1 MVADVFMSYSFN
13 QIPKAEDLSAYLRL
27 HCARLIPLEVATRE
41 VQLAVPMEKFV
52 IVINNK

>member
-1 MVADVFMSYSFN
+1 MCSCNTVLIKS
-13 QIPKAEDLSAYLRL
+13 PKLIDLSAYLRL
-27 HCARLIPLEVATRE
+27 HCAGLIPLEVATRE